1 MNYSHPLRCGFV
13 LLIALMSVSMGYAA
27 QTQSSFAEDVE
38 KRVMML
44 TNALRKEQ
52 GLQPLQA
59 EGRLTDAA
67 RYFAGYVAKTDKL
80 EHDADGST
88 PAERAKT
95 HGYSYCI
102 IAENLA
108 SEYSSAGFTPERLA
122 TNFVDGWSKSPTHR
136 ANMLEPEITQI
147 GVGIAAGPQSGE
159 YYAVQV
165 FGRPMSQM
173 VRFRVTN
180 RSAETIRYEYRK
192 RTVALPPKQIRSH
205 ESCVAGEL
213 KFDWPRQQ
221 QPSAVR
227 PKDGDRFTIVDA
239 AKGTYRLIQE

>member
-1 MNYSHPLRCGFV
+1 MNYSHPLRRGFM
-13 LLIALMSVSMGYAA
+13 LLMALIATSMGHAA
-27 QTQSSFAEDVE
+27 QTQSSFTEDVE
-38 KRVMML
+38 KRVMVL

-52 GLQPLQA
+52 GLQPLQS
-59 EGRLTDAA
+59 EPRLTDAA

-80 EHDADGST
+80 DHDADGST
-88 PAERAKT
+88 PADRVKT
-95 HGYSYCI
+95 RGYSYCI

-108 SEYSSAGFTPERLA
+108 SEYNSAGFTPERLA
-122 TNFVDGWSKSPTHR
+122 GNFVEGWSKSPTHR
-136 ANMLEPEITQI
+136 ANMLEPEVTQV
-147 GVGIAAGPQSGE
+147 GVGIAAGAQSGE

-180 RSAETIRYEYRK
+180 RSTQTIRYEYRK
-192 RTVALPPKQIRSH
+192 RTVALAPKQIRSH

-213 KFDWPRQQ
+213 KFEWPRQQ

-227 PKDGDRFTIVDA
+227 PKDGDRVTIVEA
-239 AKGTYRLIQE
+239 GPGTYKVIQE

>member
-1 MNYSHPLRCGFV
+1 MLLMALVAASISH
-13 LLIALMSVSMGYAA
+13 AA
-27 QTQSSFAEDVE
+27 QTQSSFTEDAER
-38 KRVMML
+38 RVMTL
-44 TNALRKEQ
+44 TNAVRKEN
-52 GLQPLQA
+52 GLQPLQTD
-59 EGRLTDAA
+59 GRLTEAA

-80 EHDADGST
+80 EHDADGSA
-88 PAERAKT
+88 PADRAKM

-122 TNFVDGWSKSPTHR
+122 GNFVEGWSKSPTHR
-136 ANMLEPEITQI
+136 ANMLEPEVTQI
-147 GVGIAAGPQSGE
+147 GVGIAAGTQSGE
-159 YYAVQV
+159 YYAVQM

-180 RSAETIRYEYRK
+180 RSTQTIRYEYRK
-192 RTVALPPKQIRSH
+192 RTVALAPKQIRSH

-213 KFDWPRQQ
+213 KFEWPRQQ

-227 PKDGDRFTIVDA
+227 PKDGDRVTIVEA
-239 AKGTYRLIQE
+239 GPGTYKVIQE